1 MCNYKLLSKENTW
14 YKPTPL
20 LIKSNYVSTSCKAIA
35 RFSGIF
41 SPTFSKPA
49 TKDD

>member
-1 MCNYKLLSKENTW
+1 MCNYKLLSKENTS
-14 YKPTPL
+14 YKTTPL
-20 LIKSNYVSTSCKAIA
+20 LIKSNYVSTSYKATVLFNA
-35 RFSGIF
+35 IF